1 MKENIVKRQHYVW
14 RKYLREWSVKEVIN
28 SLIINTNK
36 IVATS
41 LMNVAQKRYFYK
53 FSSLSKN
60 DFIFLEHMCN
70 SSSEPIK
77 GLQNDLLEA
86 LKIYTA
92 LKEIQTDAKLQTSD
106 VLDSLEKNGFE
117 QLHSYI
123 ESEGT
128 KLLGCRTLSD
138 VESLFEDFESKYQA
152 LMFISF
158 QYFRTKKMKDEI
170 LSQFKDEKT
179 DLNFEDMFSFISII
193 MATKIAQNISFDKK
207 LKISLLEINKDYSFI
222 TSDQPIINLSANG
235 QDTTE
240 LDFYYPIA
248 PKYAI
253 KIQFNGNQDKYF
265 KYEPDISEVNYLNSK
280 MKDEANEFIFA
291 KTENELKNYT
301 Q

>member
-253 KIQFNGNQDKYF
+253 KIQFNRNQDKYF
-265 KYEPDISEVNYLNSK
+265 KYEPDISEVNYLNSR